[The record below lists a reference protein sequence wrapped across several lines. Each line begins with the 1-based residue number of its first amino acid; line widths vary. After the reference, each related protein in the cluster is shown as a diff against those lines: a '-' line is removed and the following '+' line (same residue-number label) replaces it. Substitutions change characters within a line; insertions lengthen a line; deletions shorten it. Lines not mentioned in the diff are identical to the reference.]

1 MTMISG
7 RAHNSKTYC
16 VGQFSNGQSDAA
28 FFPTQFVCNH
38 LPTSRKFMMSTT
50 SQIVSINPAT
60 EEINATFEPT
70 SARNVDRA
78 LERAAAAAQTWR
90 AMPVSERAK
99 SLFAMAEGLRAN
111 RERLARHITQEMG
124 KPLPE
129 SRAEVDKSAWCCEFY
144 AEHGPAM
151 LADQLVPTS
160 AKRSYVS
167 YEPLGLVLA
176 VMPWNFP
183 LWQVFRFAPPTLL
196 AGNGIVLKQAPNV
209 PQCALDIADIID
221 EVCPPGA
228 FTTLLVGAEQVPD
241 LIADDRIQALTLAA
255 STEVGQQVAA
265 TAARHLKRQ
274 VLELG
279 GSDPFIVLADADVP
293 AAAAAAVSAR
303 NHNAGQSCIAAK
315 RFIVENA
322 IRSEFTE
329 AFAAGVANLTVGDPM
344 VASTRGGP
352 LAKASIRQSLISQV
366 ERSVSAGARLVTGG
380 TPLEGRG
387 YFYQPAVL
395 DEVTPRMAVSAEE
408 TFGPVAA
415 IIAVP
420 DPSSAVVAANATKFG
435 LGASLWTSDLDRAA
449 TLIPQLD
456 AGAVFVNDIVT
467 SDPRM
472 PFGGVKRSGYG
483 RELGTFGPR
492 EFTNVK
498 TVWIGPSRDART
510 PHLAE

>member
-1 MTMISG
+1 
-7 RAHNSKTYC
+7 
-16 VGQFSNGQSDAA
+16 
-28 FFPTQFVCNH
+28 
-38 LPTSRKFMMSTT
+38 MSA

-60 EEINATFEPT
+60 EEVNAAFEPT

-78 LERAAAAAQTWR
+78 LGAASAAAQNWR
-90 AMPVSERAK
+90 ALPLSERAK
-99 SLFAMAEGLRAN
+99 SLFAIADALRAH

-124 KPLPE
+124 KPLLE
-129 SRAEVDKSAWCCEFY
+129 SLAEVDKSAWCCEFY

-151 LADQLVPTS
+151 LADQPVSTS

-167 YEPLGLVLA
+167 FEPLGLVLA

-196 AGNGIVLKQAPNV
+196 AGNGIVLKHAPNV
-209 PQCALDIADIID
+209 PQCALDIAEIID
-221 EVCPPGA
+221 QVCPPGL
-228 FTTLLVGAEQVPD
+228 FTTLLVGAEQVAD
-241 LIADDRIQALTLAA
+241 LIADDRIHAITLTG
-255 STEVGQQVAA
+255 STQVGQQVAA

-279 GSDPFIVLADADVP
+279 GSDPFIVLADADVA

-303 NHNAGQSCIAAK
+303 NLNAGQSCLAAK
-315 RFIVENA
+315 RFIVEDA
-322 IRSEFTE
+322 IRGEFTE
-329 AFAAGVANLTVGDPM
+329 ALAAGVAKLTVGDPM
-344 VASTRGGP
+344 LESTRVGP
-352 LAKASIRQSLISQV
+352 LAKASIQSLISQV

-395 DEVTPRMAVSAEE
+395 DDVTPGMAVSAEE

-420 DPSSAVVAANATKFG
+420 DPSSAVEAANATEFG
-435 LGASLWTSDLDRAA
+435 LGASLWTSDLERAA
-449 TLIPQLD
+449 TLIPQLG
-456 AGAVFVNDIVT
+456 AGAVFVNDIVV

-472 PFGGVKRSGYG
+472 PFGGIKHSGYG

-498 TVWIGPSRDART
+498 SVWIGPSRDAKT
-510 PHLAE
+510 PHLSE